1 MSKLEVREIGPISGE
16 SEVRLADGAT
26 AVGFGGG
33 KVLQVVQAE
42 KTDVFSSSGK
52 TFVDVTGLSL
62 NITPSSTSSKIII
75 LASINV
81 SSNMRYSA
89 FRLFRNSTNINIGD
103 PSGIGDRFLITSP
116 IEGNDDISHN
126 NYYLRNSSI
135 SYLDSPSTMSPI
147 NYKIQ
152 TGSTV
157 PNEDSYI
164 YINRTVMDDD
174 IGYCARA
181 SSNIIAMEVSG

>member
-1 MSKLEVREIGPISGE
+1 MTSQLKVDRISPANTSEIII
-16 SEVRLADGAT
+16 DG
-26 AVGFGGG
+26 FSGG

-52 TFVDVTGLSL
+52 TFVDVAGLSL

-75 LASINV
+75 MASIIA
-81 SSNMRYSA
+81 SSNMRYSV
-89 FRLFRNSTNINIGD
+89 FNLFRNSTHISTGD
-103 PSGIGDRFLITSP
+103 SSGIGSRFLITAP
-116 IEGNDDISHN
+116 IECNSEISHN
-126 NYYLRNSSI
+126 DYYLRNSSI

-152 TGSTV
+152 AGSTV
-157 PNEDSYI
+157 PLEDTYI
-164 YINRTVMDDD
+164 YVNRTVMDDD
-174 IGYCARA
+174 VGYCARG